1 LCCKDISE
9 KWAKFG
15 YLIVS
20 GGILNV
26 LEPVISSF
34 PVLRAEL
41 HVSAETVEKGLDRD
55 QFVLILLHYDSLA
68 FL

>member
-34 PVLRAEL
+34 PVLRVEL
-41 HVSAETVEKGLDRD
+41 HVSAIYRRFFKASKPVISPTY
-55 QFVLILLHYDSLA
+55 LLFYP
-68 FL
+68 